1 MKPVKLTTLPYLP
14 ACNFPLT
21 CCPKSK
27 KGQEVIYPESISTHR
42 VSSTSYKSSIKIS
55 YIACVLDRILSG
67 GSTIIPN
74 GTPISCATYDDG
86 VFMECDGQ
94 SGYTKGADK
103 IFATTIDA
111 SFLCTLEFVHA
122 IRHSSN
128 SELRKALSDSI
139 KSYNATGY
147 VPQELVALVCDSFYY
162 GNAKKTAEISVE
174 YEITK
179 EEIEARMRQE
189 SLREIKELKDTNV
202 TKPVALFVEKAVSK
216 KARPKED
223 LHELLKAC
231 KNGDYLIDYKWDESQ
246 EEYRQSLDSLSGF
259 IPSEEF
265 RMILNKIKFRTD
277 KILSRIKDLDLSK
290 GQDRVAAIGSDYINL
305 TLCGKPG
312 TGKTKL
318 AYEIGAA
325 TGMPVYTIA
334 CSHNTDEDEFAGM
347 TKMIDGTPQ
356 SVATDTLKCV
366 ENGGIL
372 LLEEANLPQAAVM
385 MGALGQLVEFPF
397 ILKKFGYEPIRR
409 HPLCV
414 IIVTMNTGTAG
425 SKLMSQPFSNR
436 LKQSFCLNDP
446 KKEDFI
452 RILMSNTN
460 EERVVCRWVYDC
472 YERIVACVE
481 NENGIADSESIL
493 LSLSMRTCIGAIEN
507 IQEGMEA
514 REAIKNSIIGKIAEQ
529 DIDVAKSC
537 EKTLASMRNPDFD

>member
-1 MKPVKLTTLPYLP
+1 MTRLNLSTLLF
-14 ACNFPLT
+14 AQKTGDKLT
-21 CCPKSK
+21 CCPSLSIGAERVFPDGISK
-27 KGQEVIYPESISTHR
+27 NRPA
-42 VSSTSYKSSIKIS
+42 STSPDKKTKIS
-55 YIACVLDRILSG
+55 LIAKALEYIITLS
-67 GSTIIPN
+67 TD
-74 GTPISCATYDDG
+74 PISCAGFDDG
-86 VFMECDGQ
+86 VLLKHENFLGYMEGD
-94 SGYTKGADK
+94 DK
-103 IFATTIDA
+103 IVCT
-111 SFLCTLEFVHA
+111 SPEPVHLCLLLFVYA
-122 IRHSSN
+122 LRHSAN
-128 SELRKALSDSI
+128 NELKLAVSKCIATYNAIGSI
-139 KSYNATGY
+139 K
-147 VPQELVALVCDSFYY
+147 PDEVALVCDSYYY
-162 GNAKKTAEISVE
+162 GNFKKVSSVSVQTHIDKQEIIS
-174 YEITK
+174 
-179 EEIEARMRQE
+179 RMRQE
-189 SLREIKELKDTNV
+189 TLKEINELKGSNV
-202 TKPVALFVEKAVSK
+202 TVPSEITVK
-216 KARPKED
+216 KAAPKRTKTKKD
-223 LHELLKAC
+223 LQVLLESC
-231 KNGDYLIDYKWDESQ
+231 KKGDYLIDYEWDSSQ
-246 EEYRQSLDSLSGF
+246 KDYIQSLSSLEGF

-265 RMILNKIKFRTD
+265 RMILNKIKYRTD
-277 KILSRIKDLDLSK
+277 RVLSRLGGLDLAK
-290 GQDRVAAIGSDYINL
+290 GQDRVTAIGSDYINL

-347 TKMIDGTPQ
+347 TKMIDGTPT

-436 LKQSFCLNDP
+436 LKQSFCLEDP

-452 RILMSNTN
+452 RILMSNTG
-460 EERVVCRWVYDC
+460 EDRDVCRWVYDC

-481 NENGIADSESIL
+481 GENGMADSESIL

-514 REAIKNSIIGKIAEQ
+514 REAVRNSIIGKIAEQ

-537 EKTLASMRNPDFD
+537 DKVLASMKNPDFE